1 MKLLLENW
9 RKYLKT
15 QELNET
21 LTKDWGDWTIAD
33 LQELIR
39 LSREG
44 DEKPMAQRWL
54 AKTLGGE
61 FIKALPLIGDVISA
75 TEILVDYHKERMR
88 APEDPDTVKDF
99 PVLDKLNMDPHLIHT
114 IEDNILNQIDEEYQE
129 YLNSLSPETL
139 IKNVVGINDFIRQR
153 IAKQTDNHVVIDDK
167 SRAENETP
175 T

>member
-21 LTKDWGDWTIAD
+21 LTKNWGDWTIVD
-33 LQELIR
+33 LQDLIKM
-39 LSREG
+39 SREG
-44 DEKPMAQRWL
+44 EEKEMAQDWL
-54 AKTLGGE
+54 AKALGGE
-61 FIKALPLIGDVISA
+61 FLRMIPILGDVLTAGDLLIG
-75 TEILVDYHKERMR
+75 YYKERKR
-88 APEDPDTVKDF
+88 TPEDPDTVKDF

>member
-1 MKLLLENW
+1 
-9 RKYLKT
+9 
-15 QELNET
+15 
-21 LTKDWGDWTIAD
+21 
-33 LQELIR
+33 
-39 LSREG
+39 
-44 DEKPMAQRWL
+44 MAQRWL

-139 IKNVVGINDFIRQR
+139 IKNVVGINDFIRQW